1 MVYQDEKSN
10 CGEFALRNLLRII
23 SRSKAYYF
31 IPLSKEITSFY
42 DMKEELV
49 ALGYEV
55 KCYNYL
61 DVDSL
66 KKKKVYIEQF
76 KGKEE
81 DHFVVIKKTIFNN
94 IFKVIDSGKGK
105 YYLTKKGIKNKS
117 NRNVLVIE
125 KDAPEHIY
133 LDVINKKDKLVYS
146 LIVFFEYLSFLLL
159 YFKGFTKNYLFYIF
173 ITLIFLFSYM
183 DKSFLARMSNKIDRE
198 KIASYLDDYEEEEFK
213 FLNDFKA
220 SYLKEIN
227 LKISGLF
234 LLLSLLITSVYVDLK
249 YLFLLI
255 LISIFTIFFDK
266 VFDLK
271 LSNIESDIYKKEIS
285 MKENKKLDE
294 SVFEESKKYS
304 LIYNFK
310 TIILFMMCFI
320 FAFFISKGNEIET
333 LFLMFLSFY
342 LSNKIIEFKSFYRS
356 SNSSLKMLRNSRKN
370 IKNNS
375 FFKRK

>member
-31 IPLSKEITSFY
+31 IPFSKEITSFY

-81 DHFVVIKKTIFNN
+81 DHFVVIKKTIFTNL
-94 IFKVIDSGKGK
+94 FKVIDSGKGK

-146 LIVFFEYLSFLLL
+146 VIVFFEYLSFLML
-159 YFKGFTKNYLFYIF
+159 YFIGFTKNYLFYIF

-198 KIASYLDDYEEEEFK
+198 KIASYLDAYEEEEFK

-220 SYLKEIN
+220 SYLKEMN

-255 LISIFTIFFDK
+255 LISVFTIFFDK

-271 LSNIESDIYKKEIS
+271 LSNIESDIYKKELS

-320 FAFFISKGNEIET
+320 FAFFISKGSEIET

>member
-105 YYLTKKGIKNKS
+105 Y
-117 NRNVLVIE
+117 
-125 KDAPEHIY
+125 
-133 LDVINKKDKLVYS
+133 
-146 LIVFFEYLSFLLL
+146 
-159 YFKGFTKNYLFYIF
+159 
-173 ITLIFLFSYM
+173 
-183 DKSFLARMSNKIDRE
+183 
-198 KIASYLDDYEEEEFK
+198 
-213 FLNDFKA
+213 
-220 SYLKEIN
+220 
-227 LKISGLF
+227 
-234 LLLSLLITSVYVDLK
+234 
-249 YLFLLI
+249 
-255 LISIFTIFFDK
+255 
-266 VFDLK
+266 
-271 LSNIESDIYKKEIS
+271 
-285 MKENKKLDE
+285 
-294 SVFEESKKYS
+294 
-304 LIYNFK
+304 
-310 TIILFMMCFI
+310 
-320 FAFFISKGNEIET
+320 
-333 LFLMFLSFY
+333 
-342 LSNKIIEFKSFYRS
+342 
-356 SNSSLKMLRNSRKN
+356 
-370 IKNNS
+370 
-375 FFKRK
+375 

>member
-31 IPLSKEITSFY
+31 IPFSKEITSFY

-61 DVDSL
+61 DIDSL

-81 DHFVVIKKTIFNN
+81 NHFVVIKKTIFTNL
-94 IFKVIDSGKGK
+94 FKVIDSGKGK

-146 LIVFFEYLSFLLL
+146 VIVFFEYLS
-159 YFKGFTKNYLFYIF
+159 
-173 ITLIFLFSYM
+173 
-183 DKSFLARMSNKIDRE
+183 
-198 KIASYLDDYEEEEFK
+198 
-213 FLNDFKA
+213 
-220 SYLKEIN
+220 
-227 LKISGLF
+227 
-234 LLLSLLITSVYVDLK
+234 
-249 YLFLLI
+249 
-255 LISIFTIFFDK
+255 
-266 VFDLK
+266 
-271 LSNIESDIYKKEIS
+271 
-285 MKENKKLDE
+285 
-294 SVFEESKKYS
+294 
-304 LIYNFK
+304 
-310 TIILFMMCFI
+310 
-320 FAFFISKGNEIET
+320 
-333 LFLMFLSFY
+333 
-342 LSNKIIEFKSFYRS
+342 
-356 SNSSLKMLRNSRKN
+356 
-370 IKNNS
+370 
-375 FFKRK
+375 